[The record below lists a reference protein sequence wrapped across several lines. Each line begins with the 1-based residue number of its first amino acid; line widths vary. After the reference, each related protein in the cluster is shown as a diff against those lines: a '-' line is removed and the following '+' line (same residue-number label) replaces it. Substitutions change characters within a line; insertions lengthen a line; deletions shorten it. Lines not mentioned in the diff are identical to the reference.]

1 MNTKY
6 IGKTALRALLS
17 RKSRSALT
25 VLGIV
30 IGITSIMMVV
40 SAGDGA
46 QGFIN
51 DQLSG
56 LGAETLVVR
65 PGKEPKGLTGFAETL
80 FADSLKAR
88 ELDALSR
95 KENVPDA
102 VAITPEVFAPG
113 TVTYGSKTFKATVI
127 GVSPVFINQS
137 MKLELA
143 AGESFGNA
151 EMVGKASVA
160 IIGERVRAELF
171 GTDNPIGKYIK
182 IKNQR
187 FRVVGLYAPKG
198 QVVFFNVD
206 ELVLVPPATA
216 LTYLT
221 GTNHYSQIILKASS
235 PEVVDR
241 MGSDIKRTLRDLH
254 KIKNPADD
262 DFYLQTQQGLVDQI
276 GQIIGAF
283 TLFLSFVVAISLI
296 VGGVGVMN
304 IMLVSVTERT
314 REIGLRKAL
323 GATNKDIRT
332 QFLIESVLLTGA
344 GGLVGVILGTIFSIL
359 AAFAI
364 RNFAGLA
371 WSFSFPISG
380 ALLGIAVSALV
391 GLGFGIYPASQA
403 AQKSPIEALRYE

>member
-1 MNTKY
+1 M
-6 IGKTALRALLS
+6 
-17 RKSRSALT
+17 
-25 VLGIV
+25 
-30 IGITSIMMVV
+30 
-40 SAGDGA
+40 
-46 QGFIN
+46 
-51 DQLSG
+51 
-56 LGAETLVVR
+56 
-65 PGKEPKGLTGFAETL
+65 
-80 FADSLKAR
+80 
-88 ELDALSR
+88 
-95 KENVPDA
+95 
-102 VAITPEVFAPG
+102 
-113 TVTYGSKTFKATVI
+113 
-127 GVSPVFINQS
+127 
-137 MKLELA
+137 
-143 AGESFGNA
+143 
-151 EMVGKASVA
+151 
-160 IIGERVRAELF
+160 
-171 GTDNPIGKYIK
+171 
-182 IKNQR
+182 
-187 FRVVGLYAPKG
+187 VGLYAPKG

-221 GTNHYSQIILKASS
+221 GNNHYSQIILKASS

-254 KIKNPADD
+254 KIKDPADD

-304 IMLVSVTERT
+304 IMLVSVTERM

-344 GGLVGVILGTIFSIL
+344 GGLVGIILGTIFSLL

-364 RNFAGLA
+364 RNFADLA

-380 ALLGIAVSALV
+380 ALLGLGVSALV

-403 AQKSPIEALRYE
+403 AKKSPIEALRYE

>member
-88 ELDALSR
+88 ELEALSR
-95 KENVPDA
+95 KENVPDL

-127 GVSPVFINQS
+127 GVSPVFINQA

-221 GTNHYSQIILKASS
+221 GNNHYSQIILKASS

-254 KIKNPADD
+254 KIKDPADD

-323 GATNKDIRT
+323 GATTKNILE
-332 QFLIESVLLTGA
+332 QFLFESIILTGI
-344 GGLVGVILGTIFSIL
+344 GGIIGVLFGAL
-359 AAFAI
+359 FAYLI
-364 RNFAGLA
+364 SVIITTYAGLS
-371 WSFSFPISG
+371 WPFSFSFG
-380 ALLGIAVSALV
+380 AAFLGLFVSTLV
-391 GLGFGIYPASQA
+391 GLVFGIYPARKASR
-403 AQKSPIEALRYE
+403 KSPIEA